1 MLKSIYEGN
10 QPENKYFELPF
21 LVVDQSNI
29 NEFWEKK
36 KEMAEL
42 GKQGW

>member
-1 MLKSIYEGN
+1 LKSIYEGN
-10 QPENKYFELPF
+10 SVPSTYFELPF

-29 NEFWEKK
+29 DTFWAKK

-42 GKQGW
+42 GKQN